1 MRLTRDSSVRHAR
14 PTVEGARD
22 AAHLRRLNLERVLAA
37 AMAREGPFTR
47 SELIDATGLSAPTVG
62 SLANSLIRE
71 GLLTDLGSGPS
82 RGGRRPGHMEFNRRH
97 GFVAAIDLGPT
108 RTRLAVADLR
118 GELVLRRVVNTPEDK
133 EPGALLNTL
142 ADEMRELLRAAN
154 VPFSRLLAIGAG
166 APGAVDPAT
175 GTIIAVAP
183 NLPGWD
189 HVPVA
194 AILRTALGA
203 PVVVENDVNL
213 AVLGEHWK
221 GAAREH
227 DNCVFLSFGTG
238 IGAGILVNG
247 HLHHGHHA
255 LAGEIGLM
263 CMGPQF
269 VNVDFVARGCLET
282 LAGLGALRAR
292 WRRSKDA
299 ADWLPELFRAAAEG
313 DRDAQTIVEEVST
326 LVGIAAANVSCVM
339 DPSLVVLGGA
349 LGMQGEPLLRRVQQ
363 IVGRIMPTPPAV
375 VASDLDKDAPLWG
388 SLLVAMGEARE
399 RVRRQ
404 LGRRPPRESVKK
416 GASAS

>member
-1 MRLTRDSSVRHAR
+1 MRHSR
-14 PTVEGARD
+14 PSAEGARD

-37 AMAREGPFTR
+37 AMGLEGVFTR
-47 SELIDATGLSAPTVG
+47 AELIEATGLSAPTVG
-62 SLANSLIRE
+62 SLATSLIRA

-118 GELVLRRVVNTPEDK
+118 GALLVRRVVNTPEDK
-133 EPGALLNTL
+133 EPRALLNTL
-142 ADEMRELLRAAN
+142 AHETRELLREAD
-154 VPFSRLLAIGAG
+154 VPLSRLLAVGAG
-166 APGAVDPAT
+166 APGAVDPAS
-175 GTIIAVAP
+175 GTVVAVAP

-189 HVPVA
+189 QVPVS
-194 AILRTALGA
+194 AILQAALDA

-238 IGAGILVNG
+238 IGAGILVNRN
-247 HLHHGHHA
+247 LHHGYHA

-269 VNVDFVARGCLET
+269 VNVDFGARGCLET
-282 LAGLGALRAR
+282 LAGLGALSTR
-292 WRRSKDA
+292 WPRSDNA
-299 ADWLPELFRAAAEG
+299 ADWLPDLFRSAAAG
-313 DRDAQTIVEEVST
+313 DGDAQTIVEEVST

-349 LGMQGEPLLRRVQQ
+349 LGMQGEPLLRRVRQ
-363 IVGRIMPTPPAV
+363 IVGRIMPAPPAIV
-375 VASDLDKDAPLWG
+375 TSDLDKDAPLWG
-388 SLLVAMGEARE
+388 SLLIAIREARE
-399 RVRRQ
+399 RVRRE
-404 LGRRPPRESVKK
+404 LGHRAQHAAVKK
-416 GASAS
+416 GPYA

>member
-1 MRLTRDSSVRHAR
+1 VRHSR
-14 PTVEGARD
+14 PSVEGARD

-37 AMAREGPFTR
+37 AIAREGPFTR
-47 SELIDATGLSAPTVG
+47 AELIEATGLSAPTVG
-62 SLANSLIRE
+62 SLATSLIRA

-118 GELVLRRVVNTPEDK
+118 GELLLRRVVSTPEDK
-133 EPGALLNTL
+133 EPRALLNAL
-142 ADEMRELLRAAN
+142 AQETRELLHEAD
-154 VPFSRLLAIGAG
+154 VPPSRLLAVGAG
-166 APGAVDPAT
+166 APGAVDPAS
-175 GTIIAVAP
+175 GTIVALTP
-183 NLPGWD
+183 NLPGWG

-194 AILRTALGA
+194 AILRTALDA

-221 GAAREH
+221 GAARQH

-238 IGAGILVNG
+238 IGAGIMVNG

-269 VNVDFVARGCLET
+269 VNEDFATRGCLET

-292 WRRSKDA
+292 WRRSDDA
-299 ADWLPELFRAAAEG
+299 ADWLPDLFRAAAEG
-313 DRDAQTIVEEVST
+313 DRDAHTILEEVST
-326 LVGIAAANVSCVM
+326 FVGIAAANVSCVV

-349 LGMQGEPLLRRVQQ
+349 LGMQGEPLLRRVRQ
-363 IVGRIMPTPPAV
+363 IVGRIMPVPPAV
-375 VASDLDKDAPLWG
+375 VASDLEKDAPLWG
-388 SLLVAMGEARE
+388 CLLVAIGEARE

-404 LGRRPPRESVKK
+404 LGRRAVS
-416 GASAS
+416 